1 MGQPFLLQGVVLE
14 VAHEGVH
21 LGHAV
26 AQGCTRCKNHATAT
40 GDFIQIATLA
50 EHIAG
55 FLRLVRTQTCD
66 ITHFRVQVE
75 CAAPLRLR
83 SSPQSSLL
91 CCDR

>member
-1 MGQPFLLQGVVLE
+1 MGQSFLLQGVVLE
-14 VAHEGVH
+14 IAHEGVH

-26 AQGCTRCKNHATAT
+26 AQGRTRCKNDTAPS
-40 GDFIQIATLA
+40 GNLIEVAALA

-55 FLRLVRTQTCD
+55 FLRLARTQTRD

-83 SSPQSSLL
+83 ISP
-91 CCDR
+91 